1 MKVLCLYKNILD
13 KKVPANVADIFKD
26 TLGNI
31 ECRNYQPR
39 TENYRLTTRYAL
51 SELVNSIPDEVMCS
65 IRTDSHRSFTHKP
78 KSYTI
83 DRHRSMCTKIG
94 CGAGHSSINVW
105 NQCQPL
111 LYPCIAKHHNTCLK
125 LLIWL
130 FTWTV
135 CKHIVLLIKTILSCA
150 LLCGRVDLRTV
161 QQLEYHWVELM
172 PCACW
177 PTTPVLYIFTWIPSP
192 TFTSWSIWMH
202 RWTLQDCLHH
212 L

>member
-1 MKVLCLYKNILD
+1 MYCVQILKMIYNSLFLSRPHYGNLCWGHTSGNLIKLNKRALRAITDAAINAHTNPIEKQLYLLSIPDIHKMKVLCLYKNILD

-51 SELVNSIPDEVMCS
+51 PELVNSIPDEVMCS

-94 CGAGHSSINVW
+94 CGAGHSSINV
-105 NQCQPL
+105 
-111 LYPCIAKHHNTCLK
+111 
-125 LLIWL
+125 
-130 FTWTV
+130 
-135 CKHIVLLIKTILSCA
+135 
-150 LLCGRVDLRTV
+150 
-161 QQLEYHWVELM
+161 
-172 PCACW
+172 
-177 PTTPVLYIFTWIPSP
+177 
-192 TFTSWSIWMH
+192 
-202 RWTLQDCLHH
+202 
-212 L
+212 